1 MKLGNRIKELRESQG
16 LLQRQLSAQL
26 EIDTPMFSKI
36 ERGERRAKREQVL
49 KIAVL
54 LKADE
59 QELLALWLTDQI
71 MEIVT
76 DEEQALQALQIAE
89 KELLISEYP
98 LGTQPT
104 PYRFPKR
111 NRLIHQSISAYYEI
125 RSCHLYIV
133 SKATNKEY
141 PWSQTLSLA
150 FGLLFEL

>member
-49 KIAVL
+49 KIAKL

-59 QELLALWLTDQI
+59 KELLALWLGDQI

-76 DEEQALQALQIAE
+76 DEEQALQAL
-89 KELLISEYP
+89 
-98 LGTQPT
+98 
-104 PYRFPKR
+104 RM
-111 NRLIHQSISAYYEI
+111 
-125 RSCHLYIV
+125 
-133 SKATNKEY
+133 ATNNIKENNKNKD
-141 PWSQTLSLA
+141 S
-150 FGLLFEL
+150 E